1 MNQPSKK
8 VLATAVL
15 CSLLTT
21 SPVWAAQQAATTVT
35 TDTNISKVDDPY
47 SKIEVKST
55 DAGALGIAVADYNSA
70 NLHVYMSTDGV
81 INVSAAPTAKN
92 TYADVSGIQNIRHA
106 ASQSDTTVT
115 VTGPATLTV
124 SATGGES
131 TGAASATGTVRGI
144 VLSNN
149 SRTSLETVNATVTAT
164 GGKVTGAVLAG
175 GYLATDAT
183 AYGAL
188 VDMANLT
195 TGAASLTVTA

>member
-1 MNQPSKK
+1 
-8 VLATAVL
+8 
-15 CSLLTT
+15 
-21 SPVWAAQQAATTVT
+21 
-35 TDTNISKVDDPY
+35 
-47 SKIEVKST
+47 
-55 DAGALGIAVADYNSA
+55 
-70 NLHVYMSTDGV
+70 MSTDGV

-106 ASQSDTTVT
+106 ASQSDTTLT